1 MATRKSSSSKAKKA
15 NVPRKRR
22 PTTPCTIPEPVDPAV
37 LNAFAP
43 QPKDETDVIK
53 SYVEW
58 QSPNEKV
65 TYVEKVL
72 SERIFDR
79 KMDAYDVHTDGE
91 RYWVITQPTNLYSQR
106 LFPSLDYTISF
117 HVGVTARMMA
127 TRKATA
133 TDQQQDRIAAAWR
146 RWTQAAE
153 SLDAADEAEEFQAV
167 GMRCRECLIAM
178 VRATA
183 QPAMVPD
190 GTEAPKAAAFIA
202 WSELIADATASGAS
216 ASEVRGYLKAMARS
230 TWQLVSWLT
239 HASNAARYDAEMAL
253 DATQNTLAAFSMAI
267 IRHERGT
274 PDRCPQ
280 CTSYRL
286 RSVHVPDLDLD
297 PPYVTQCDVCGWNS
311 APEKKHRSKKAKPQ
325 KSK

>member
-1 MATRKSSSSKAKKA
+1 MSPRKDTSSKPKKSKSP
-15 NVPRKRR
+15 NRRRR
-22 PTTPCTIPEPVDPAV
+22 PTTPCTIPEAVDPVV

-43 QPKDETDVIK
+43 QPKDETDAIK

-65 TYVEKVL
+65 TYVEKML

-91 RYWVITQPTNLYSQR
+91 RYWIITQPTNLYSQR
-106 LFPSLDYTISF
+106 LFPSLDHTISF

-127 TRKATA
+127 TRRSTA
-133 TDQQQDRIAAAWR
+133 TDQQQDRLAAAWR

-178 VRATA
+178 VRAIA
-183 QPAMVPD
+183 QPGMVPT
-190 GTEAPKAAAFIA
+190 GAEQPKAAAFIP
-202 WSELIADATASGAS
+202 WSEIIADAIASGGS
-216 ASEVRGYLKAMARS
+216 ASEVRGYLKTMARS
-230 TWQLVSWLT
+230 AWQLVSWLT
-239 HASNAARYDAEMAL
+239 HAANAARYDAEIAL
-253 DATQNTLAAFSMAI
+253 DAVQNTLAAFGIAV
-267 IRHERGT
+267 IRYERGT

-286 RSVHVPDLDLD
+286 RSIHVPEMDLD
-297 PPYVTQCDVCGWNS
+297 PPYVIQCEVCGWNAAS
-311 APEKKHRSKKAKPQ
+311 TRN
-325 KSK
+325 

>member
-1 MATRKSSSSKAKKA
+1 MLGRKKNTFKKNARPKRSAKKDL
-15 NVPRKRR
+15 
-22 PTTPCTIPEPVDPAV
+22 PTTPCTIPGPVDPAV

-43 QPKDETDVIK
+43 QQNDEREAIRN
-53 SYVEW
+53 YVEW
-58 QSPNEKV
+58 QSPKENV
-65 TYVEKVL
+65 NYVEKVL
-72 SERIFDR
+72 TERIFDR

-106 LFPSLDYTISF
+106 LFPSLDYTLSF

-127 TRKATA
+127 DRKSTA
-133 TDQQQDRIAAAWR
+133 TDEQQDRLAAAWR

-153 SLDAADEAEEFQAV
+153 AIDQADEAEEFQAV

-178 VRATA
+178 VRAVA
-183 QPAMVPD
+183 QPAMVPA
-190 GTEAPKAAAFIA
+190 GTDHPKAAAFIQ
-202 WSELIADATASGAS
+202 WSELIADAVASGGS
-216 ASEVRGYLKAMARS
+216 ASEVRGHLKAMARS

-239 HASNAARYDAEMAL
+239 HAANAGRFDAEMAL
-253 DATQNTLAAFSMAI
+253 DATQSTLAAFSIAV

-286 RSVHVPDLDLD
+286 SSIHVPELDID
-297 PPYVTQCDVCGWNS
+297 PPYITHCDVCGWKQR
-311 APEKKHRSKKAKPQ
+311 PEHRN
-325 KSK
+325 

>member
-1 MATRKSSSSKAKKA
+1 MSKKAKPSPK
-15 NVPRKRR
+15 KRR
-22 PTTPCTIPEPVDPAV
+22 PTTPCTIPGPVDPAV

-43 QPKDETDVIK
+43 QQNDEREAIR

-58 QSPNEKV
+58 QSPKEKV
-65 TYVEKVL
+65 AYVEKVL
-72 SERIFDR
+72 TERIFDR

-127 TRKATA
+127 DRKSTA
-133 TDQQQDRIAAAWR
+133 SDEQQDRVAAAWR

-153 SLDAADEAEEFQAV
+153 ALDRADEAEEFQAV

-178 VRATA
+178 VRAVA
-183 QPAMVPD
+183 QPSMVPE
-190 GTEAPKAAAFIA
+190 GTEKPKAADFKQ
-202 WSELIADATASGAS
+202 WSELIADEIASGSS
-216 ASEVRGYLKAMARS
+216 AGEVRGYLKALARS
-230 TWQLVSWLT
+230 AWQLVSWLT
-239 HASNAARYDAEMAL
+239 HATNAVRFDAELAL
-253 DATQNTLAAFSMAI
+253 DATEGTLAAFSMAV

-286 RSVHVPDLDLD
+286 RSVHVPQLDLD
-297 PPYVTQCDVCGWNS
+297 PPYLTQCEACGWNN
-311 APEKKHRSKKAKPQ
+311 APEKEPESSP
-325 KSK
+325 

>member
-1 MATRKSSSSKAKKA
+1 MVMRKSSNSKSKKSTQ
-15 NVPRKRR
+15 RRR

-43 QPKDETDVIK
+43 QQKDETDAIK

-58 QSPNEKV
+58 QSPKEKV

-106 LFPSLDYTISF
+106 LFPSLDYTLSF
-117 HVGVTARMMA
+117 HVGVTARMIA
-127 TRKATA
+127 SRQSTA
-133 TDQQQDRIAAAWR
+133 TDEQQDRLAAAWR

-153 SLDAADEAEEFQAV
+153 SLDSADEGEEFQAV
-167 GMRCRECLIAM
+167 GMRCRESLIAM
-178 VRATA
+178 IRAIA
-183 QPAMVPD
+183 LPAMVSK
-190 GTEAPKAAAFIA
+190 GTVEPKAAAFIA

-216 ASEVRGYLKAMARS
+216 ASEVRGYLKSMARS

-239 HASNAARYDAEMAL
+239 HAGNAARYDAEMAV
-253 DATQNTLAAFSMAI
+253 DATQNTLAAFSMAV

-286 RSVHVPDLDLD
+286 RSVHVPEMGLD
-297 PPYVTQCDVCGWNS
+297 PPYVTQCEVCGWMNS
-311 APEKKHRSKKAKPQ
+311 SPGQSGKSKKVKLR

>member
-1 MATRKSSSSKAKKA
+1 MRRKSSRSKATKKSKETS
-15 NVPRKRR
+15 PRRRR
-22 PTTPCTIPEPVDPAV
+22 PTTPCTIPEPVDPIV

-43 QPKDETDVIK
+43 QEKDETEGIK

-58 QSPNEKV
+58 QSPKEKV

-106 LFPSLDYTISF
+106 LFPSLDYTLSF

-127 TRKATA
+127 ARKSTA
-133 TDQQQDRIAAAWR
+133 TDEQQDRLAAAWR

-153 SLDAADEAEEFQAV
+153 SLDSADEAEEFQAV
-167 GMRCRECLIAM
+167 GMRCRESLIAM
-178 VRATA
+178 VRAIA
-183 QPAMVPD
+183 QPAMVPQ
-190 GTEAPKAAAFIA
+190 GTEEPKAAAFIP

-239 HASNAARYDAEMAL
+239 HAGNAGHYDAEMAL
-253 DATQNTLAAFSMAI
+253 DATQNTLAAFSMAV

-286 RSVHVPDLDLD
+286 RSIHAPELDLD
-297 PPYVTQCDVCGWNS
+297 TPYLTQCEVCGWNS
-311 APEKKHRSKKAKPQ
+311 APAQ
-325 KSK
+325 KRLNSRT